1 MGVLIVKRRELQA
14 PVLPVFQ
21 ARARLKLSL
30 ITMPEFCRQAIAK
43 AISEIMLPLREVA
56 KVSKQEAWHK
66 FTNRLLSACR
76 AEMPANS
83 ETERI
88 LKEYRVTL
96 NQ

>member
-1 MGVLIVKRRELQA
+1 MKRKELQA
-14 PVLPVFQ
+14 PVLPIFQ
-21 ARARLKLSL
+21 ARARAKLMQ
-30 ITMPEFCRQAIAK
+30 ITMPEYSRMAITK
-43 AISEIMLPLREVA
+43 AINEVRLPLREVA
-56 KVSKQEAWHK
+56 NLNKSEMWHK
-66 FTNRLLSACR
+66 FTNRLISGCR